1 MDQFADAEEPDV
13 TDRGTPSA
21 ACRHALLTAP
31 QAPPFEAQLGRVDD
45 SDLDDGTD
53 DDDGDYSDEWD
64 SQDETEYRAQNAAA
78 GGIND
83 VVDQDWAD
91 AAGDFTKKFNRL
103 RQHVSATAAAT
114 TASGPSA
121 IATPPQAAV
130 LPATNRRKVAKTTAQ
145 NNGNNASSSGSGV
158 SGVHQNKV
166 ADQLAMYS
174 RYERNISLDPLYS
187 AAGQAPR
194 KGGSEKILVKDK
206 SDRATNEQVLDP
218 RTRLILFKMLGRGL
232 IERIDGCVSTGKEAN
247 VYHAIT
253 PEQRHLALK
262 IYKTSILVFKDRDRY
277 VTGEYRFKSGY
288 ARSNPRKMVRLWAE
302 KELRNLRR
310 MRSAGLRVPEAI
322 EVRENV
328 LVMEFVGASEWQASP
343 RLKDARLPAET
354 LRDLYI
360 EILVVMRA
368 MFVRC
373 RLVHADF
380 SEYNILYHEGHLW
393 IIDVSQSVE
402 QDHPAAF
409 DFLRADIKNADDFF
423 AKRGVTTLGLTRTF
437 NFITRDSSFADRGES
452 DEEMSSAAEKLLN
465 AVEENA
471 LGDDVQAGM
480 ASLALDGQ
488 SAPSGS
494 AAHADTDEAVF
505 AQSYIPR
512 ALNDV
517 YDVERDVARV
527 LRGEGQDLIYA
538 DLTGVAAIAKQK
550 SAEAAKKGSS
560 QPASDETAT
569 DSDSTLS
576 GDGSD
581 GESDGESGEEGDGS
595 GFVERRPRGKKHE
608 DKEEKKK
615 RRQEVKEAA
624 REKRTHKMKKSEK
637 ARRVKKSSGKR

>member
-1 MDQFADAEEPDV
+1 MDRFADAEEAELNKDNSNGPISSV
-13 TDRGTPSA
+13 P
-21 ACRHALLTAP
+21 LIAP
-31 QAPPFEAQLGRVDD
+31 RAPPFEAQLGRVDD
-45 SDLDDGTD
+45 SDHDSGSDDEEQFD
-53 DDDGDYSDEWD
+53 DWD
-64 SQDETEYRAQNAAA
+64 SQDEIEYRAQQAAV

-91 AAGDFTKKFNRL
+91 AAGGKFPQNHFTKKFNRL
-103 RQHVSATAAAT
+103 RQHVTATSA
-114 TASGPSA
+114 ASGPSGSN
-121 IATPPQAAV
+121 PSSLKLEAAV
-130 LPATNRRKVAKTTAQ
+130 LPAINRRKTVGTGSSNDGSKPGS
-145 NNGNNASSSGSGV
+145 NGGGV

-174 RYERNISLDPLYS
+174 RYERNISLDPLFA

-343 RLKDARLPAET
+343 RLKDAVIPAES

-360 EILVVMRA
+360 EILVILRA

-409 DFLRADIKNADDFF
+409 DFLRADIKNADEFF
-423 AKRGVTTLGLTRTF
+423 ARRGVATLGLTRTF
-437 NFITRDSSFADRGES
+437 TYVTRDSSFADRGES
-452 DEEMSSAAEKLLN
+452 DEEMKVAATDILRR
-465 AVEENA
+465 VENA
-471 LGDDVQAGM
+471 ETESLEDRLG
-480 ASLALDGQ
+480 SLKVHESSSPQEFAKQKDM
-488 SAPSGS
+488 
-494 AAHADTDEAVF
+494 DEAVF

-517 YDVERDVARV
+517 YDVERDVAKV

-538 DLTGVAAIAKQK
+538 DITGVAAIAKQK
-550 SAEAAKKGSS
+550 KDAIAVEGELDESADTAPSITGS
-560 QPASDETAT
+560 ATSDDEDES
-569 DSDSTLS
+569 DSDFEQA
-576 GDGSD
+576 
-581 GESDGESGEEGDGS
+581 GEGAAFG
-595 GFVERRPRGKKHE
+595 ERRPRGKKHE
-608 DKEEKKK
+608 DKEEKKA
-615 RRQEVKEAA
+615 RVFFLAA
-624 REKRTHKMKKSEK
+624 L
-637 ARRVKKSSGKR
+637 